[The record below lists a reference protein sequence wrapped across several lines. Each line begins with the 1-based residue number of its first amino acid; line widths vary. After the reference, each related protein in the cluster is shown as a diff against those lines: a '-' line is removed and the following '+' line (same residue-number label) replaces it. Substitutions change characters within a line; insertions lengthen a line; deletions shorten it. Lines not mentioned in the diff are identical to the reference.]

1 MKCQFFSTNTSLPS
15 PNPGARRLRPKWQL
29 DEGSH
34 IFSILFSLLSQFTTF
49 APMKREIKG
58 NACVFCASSASID
71 SRYLDAARE
80 LGTLLARRG
89 WRCVNGGGAV
99 GLMGAVTDGTL
110 DAGGEVTGVI
120 PKFMVDNG
128 WCYDRLEDVIVTADM
143 HQRKQMMSEMA
154 DAVIALPGGVGT
166 LEELLETL
174 TWRQLS
180 LVKVPVIILNT
191 LGYYDPLLAMLGHA
205 INEGFM
211 KPVHSRLWSV
221 ASTPLEAIDMLE
233 HAETIEFESKY

>member
-1 MKCQFFSTNTSLPS
+1 
-15 PNPGARRLRPKWQL
+15 
-29 DEGSH
+29 
-34 IFSILFSLLSQFTTF
+34 
-49 APMKREIKG
+49 MKREIRG
-58 NACVFCASSASID
+58 NVCVFCASSANID
-71 SRYLDAARE
+71 ARYLEAARE
-80 LGTLLARRG
+80 LGGLLASEG

-128 WCYDRLEDVIVTADM
+128 WCYDRLEDVIITADM

-166 LEELLETL
+166 FEELLETL
-174 TWRQLS
+174 TWRQLG

-191 LGYYDPLLAMLGHA
+191 LGYYDALLAMLQHA
-205 INEGFM
+205 IDEGFM
-211 KPVHSRLWSV
+211 KESHARLWQV
-221 ASTPLEAIDMLE
+221 ASTPEDAITLLNDIRPM
-233 HAETIEFESKY
+233 EFESKY

>member
-1 MKCQFFSTNTSLPS
+1 
-15 PNPGARRLRPKWQL
+15 
-29 DEGSH
+29 
-34 IFSILFSLLSQFTTF
+34 
-49 APMKREIKG
+49 MKREIRG
-58 NACVFCASSASID
+58 NVCVFAASSANIE
-71 SRYLDAARE
+71 SRYLADAHE
-80 LGTLLARRG
+80 LGTLLAGGG

-128 WCYDRLEDVIVTADM
+128 WCYDRLQDVVITADM

-174 TWRQLS
+174 TWRQLG

-191 LGYYDPLLAMLGHA
+191 LGYYDALLAMLHHA
-205 INEGFM
+205 IDQGFM
-211 KPVHSRLWSV
+211 KDSHAQLWQV
-221 ASTPLEAIDMLE
+221 AATPAEAITMLKNSRPV
-233 HAETIEFESKY
+233 EFESKY

>member
-1 MKCQFFSTNTSLPS
+1 
-15 PNPGARRLRPKWQL
+15 
-29 DEGSH
+29 
-34 IFSILFSLLSQFTTF
+34 
-49 APMKREIKG
+49 MKREMRG
-58 NACVFCASSASID
+58 NVCVFCASSANID
-71 SRYLDAARE
+71 GRYLDDARE
-80 LGTLLARRG
+80 LGRLLAQAG

-174 TWRQLS
+174 TWRQLG
-180 LVKVPVIILNT
+180 LIKTPIIILNSR
-191 LGYYDPLLAMLGHA
+191 GYYDALLAMLGHA
-205 INEGFM
+205 IDEGFM
-211 KPVHSRLWSV
+211 KPSHSQLWQV
-221 ASTPLEAIDMLE
+221 AATPVEAVALLDNSHPVEI
-233 HAETIEFESKY
+233 ESKY

>member
-1 MKCQFFSTNTSLPS
+1 MKEEM
-15 PNPGARRLRPKWQL
+15 R
-29 DEGSH
+29 
-34 IFSILFSLLSQFTTF
+34 
-49 APMKREIKG
+49 G
-58 NACVFCASSASID
+58 NVCVFCASSADID
-71 SRYLDAARE
+71 ARYLEAARE
-80 LGTLLARRG
+80 LGTLLAQGG

-128 WCYDRLEDVIVTADM
+128 WCYDRLVDVIVTADM

-154 DAVIALPGGVGT
+154 DAVIAMPGGVGT

-174 TWRQLS
+174 TWRQLG

-191 LGYYDPLLAMLGHA
+191 LGYYDQLIAMLNHA
-205 INEGFM
+205 IDEGFM
-211 KPVHSRLWSV
+211 KPSHAQLWQV
-221 ASTPLEAIDMLE
+221 AATPAEAIALLDNVKPV
-233 HAETIEFESKY
+233 TFESKY

>member
-1 MKCQFFSTNTSLPS
+1 MPVINLLRK
-15 PNPGARRLRPKWQL
+15 REDRLRLGNAQIYL
-29 DEGSH
+29 AFHSACT
-34 IFSILFSLLSQFTTF
+34 IF
-49 APMKREIKG
+49 AGMKRENRG
-58 NACVFCASSASID
+58 NVCVFCASSANID
-71 SRYLDAARE
+71 ARYLEAARE
-80 LGTLLARRG
+80 LGRLLAEGG

-99 GLMGAVTDGTL
+99 GLMGAVTDGAL
-110 DAGGEVTGVI
+110 DANGEVTGVI

-174 TWRQLS
+174 TWRQLG

-191 LGYYDPLLAMLGHA
+191 LGYYDGLLAMLHHA
-205 INEGFM
+205 IDEGFM
-211 KPVHSRLWSV
+211 KSSHAALWQV
-221 ASTPLEAIDMLE
+221 ATTPAEAIALLE
-233 HAETIEFESKY
+233 DRKPLEFESKY

>member
-1 MKCQFFSTNTSLPS
+1 MKEENI
-15 PNPGARRLRPKWQL
+15 R
-29 DEGSH
+29 
-34 IFSILFSLLSQFTTF
+34 
-49 APMKREIKG
+49 G
-58 NACVFCASSASID
+58 NVCVFCASSARID
-71 SRYLDAARE
+71 ERYLEAARE
-80 LGTLLARRG
+80 LGGLLAREG

-110 DAGGEVTGVI
+110 DAGGKVTGVI

-174 TWRQLS
+174 TWRQLG

-191 LGYYDPLLAMLGHA
+191 LGYYDTLLAMLQHA
-205 INEGFM
+205 IDEGFM
-211 KPVHSRLWSV
+211 KASHARLWQV
-221 ASTPLEAIDMLE
+221 ATTPSQAIELLNSGEST
-233 HAETIEFESKY
+233 EFESKY